1 MSVTNGIAALPV
13 AATERG
19 LSAASLA
26 QFAEAGF
33 LILRD
38 IMSPETLAAVADDLQ
53 ARLALRERALGIKV
67 PSVGAAPDL
76 DARMKALSSRLL
88 ALEAVAPEEQG
99 ILYEAMTHA
108 PSLHRCAAEPALLGV
123 VRSLLSP
130 TVAVH
135 HRLLLLMSMPERG
148 WHLSAWHQDHFYNGG
163 PTSTLTV
170 WMPLHET
177 GPAVGSLLLAGGSHR
192 RGALPHG
199 EHDHGYKTKWLSLS
213 PEDVASFT
221 DLVSVEAG
229 PGDIVVFNSVL
240 AHSARMNRS
249 DRVRFTVNLRYQD
262 LTEPQFIRDG
272 WRVGDLKEARS
283 ALGRLAP
290 AAS

>member
-1 MSVTNGIAALPV
+1 MSITKGIAALP
-13 AATERG
+13 AASAERG

-26 QFAEAGF
+26 QFAEEGF
-33 LILRD
+33 LILRG
-38 IMSPETLAAVADDLQ
+38 IMPPQTLAAVADDLE
-53 ARLALRERALGIKV
+53 ARLALREGALGIKTPV
-67 PSVGAAPDL
+67 AGAAPEL
-76 DARMKALSSRLL
+76 EARMKALSGRLL

-99 ILYEAMTHA
+99 VLYEAMTHA
-108 PSLHRCAAEPALLGV
+108 PSLHRCAAEPALLAAI
-123 VRSLLSP
+123 RSLLSP

-135 HRLLLLMSMPERG
+135 HRLLLLMSLPERS

-177 GPAVGSLLLAGGSHR
+177 GPAVGSLLLARGSHR
-192 RGALPHG
+192 RGSLPHG
-199 EHDHGYKTKWLSLS
+199 EHDHGYRTKWLSLS
-213 PEDVASFT
+213 PADVASFT
-221 DLVSVEAG
+221 DLVSVEAKA
-229 PGDIVVFNSVL
+229 GDIVVFSSVL

-262 LTEPQFIRDG
+262 LSDPQFIRDG

>member
-1 MSVTNGIAALPV
+1 MSITTRIAALPV
-13 AATERG
+13 APAARS

-26 QFAEAGF
+26 QFADEET
-33 LILRD
+33 LILRG
-38 IMSPETLAAVADDLQ
+38 IMTPSTLDAVADDLE
-53 ARLALRERALGIKV
+53 ARLGIRERALGMKV
-67 PSVGAAPDL
+67 PAAAALDL
-76 DARMKALSSRLL
+76 DARMKELGRRLL
-88 ALEAVAPEEQG
+88 ALETVAPEEQG
-99 ILYEAMTHA
+99 ILYEAMAHA
-108 PSLHRCAAEPALLGV
+108 SSLHRCAAEPSLLGV
-123 VRSLLSP
+123 VQSLLSP
-130 TVAVH
+130 TIAVH
-135 HRLLLLMSMPERG
+135 HRLLLLMSMPERS
-148 WHLSAWHQDHFYNGG
+148 WHLSAWHQDHFYNAG

-177 GPAVGSLLLAGGSHR
+177 GPAVGSLLLARGSHR

-249 DRVRFTVNLRYQD
+249 DRVRFTVNLSYQD
-262 LTEPQFIRDG
+262 LTDPQFIRDG
-272 WRVGDLKEARS
+272 WRVGDLKQARS